1 VEIQKVWNFQPH
13 HYQLSLHQFHLSD
26 ESAVDTVSP
35 KRVTILALY
44 VNFKRFAPFNL
55 AGIQEN
61 NETRVSDVIFTM
73 VNNSER
79 CVFGSVEILSLFI
92 LLEGDEGDP
101 LSPQEGGSP
110 RGTSPWP
117 LFSISPVFKENFSST
132 SRGPSH
138 FYECLNRSGG
148 KRLPQLEKVSE
159 QFFNDF

>member
-1 VEIQKVWNFQPH
+1 
-13 HYQLSLHQFHLSD
+13 
-26 ESAVDTVSP
+26 VDTVSP

-92 LLEGDEGDP
+92 LLKGDEGDP

-110 RGTSPWP
+110 RGTSP
-117 LFSISPVFKENFSST
+117 
-132 SRGPSH
+132 
-138 FYECLNRSGG
+138 
-148 KRLPQLEKVSE
+148 
-159 QFFNDF
+159 

>member
-1 VEIQKVWNFQPH
+1 
-13 HYQLSLHQFHLSD
+13 
-26 ESAVDTVSP
+26 VDTVSP

-92 LLEGDEGDP
+92 LLEGIEGDP
-101 LSPQEGGSP
+101 LSPPEVEAAQGEHPLDPFSLFLPSLKRISRQPHEGHRIFMNASTGAEEKGYRS
-110 RGTSPWP
+110 S
-117 LFSISPVFKENFSST
+117 KKCQNNFSMISKK
-132 SRGPSH
+132 P
-138 FYECLNRSGG
+138 
-148 KRLPQLEKVSE
+148 
-159 QFFNDF
+159 FF